1 MWILFLIILVR
12 TVTDIAFKFV
22 VNNLNFDSMNSIF
35 SNIVLMIKNPI
46 LWLGLTMGISNY
58 YLWILCLREFDLSYA
73 YPFLSIAYISIILSG
88 KFIFKER
95 LGMNK
100 VVGLI
105 FISIGAGMLF
115 VG

>member
-1 MWILFLIILVR
+1 MWILVLIILVR
-12 TVTDIAFKFV
+12 TITDISFKFA
-22 VNNLNFDSMNSIF
+22 VNNLNFDSINSVG
-35 SNIVLMIKNPI
+35 SNIILMIKTPV
-46 LWLGLTMGISNY
+46 LWLGLTMGIANY

-95 LGMNK
+95 LGINK
-100 VVGLI
+100 VIGLL
-105 FISIGAGMLF
+105 FISLGAGMLF